1 MLSAAVVDDWVN
13 FLIYCIF
20 RVGSHGGFGV
30 WIGHESRGNIQLN
43 RNSTG
48 LLILNLRSG
57 NQRIALII
65 LGVESAPDRRGA
77 D

>member
-48 LLILNLRSG
+48 LLTSNLRG
-57 NQRIALII
+57 RNQRMALKIP
-65 LGVESAPDRRGA
+65 GAESAPDR
-77 D
+77 DTD